1 MINTL
6 QSDLILFVEFGP
18 PSELAKHYVEGNLS
32 NAFVI
37 RVIVFCHISVKN
49 IGNLSRLS
57 FS

>member
-37 RVIVFCHISVKN
+37 RVIVFCHISVKTLE
-49 IGNLSRLS
+49 ISLV
-57 FS
+57 